1 MIHKAVAN
9 PNIALIKYWGKVDE
23 RLNLPATASISM
35 TLDIFPTTTT
45 VEISENLNQDQVS
58 LNDKVASKSF
68 SGAVSRFL
76 DLVRTRA
83 GTESRAIVQTQN
95 SVPTA
100 AGLASSAS
108 GFAAL
113 ALAASKAYGL
123 DLNPSQ
129 LSALARR
136 GSGSASR
143 SIFPGYAIWN
153 LGEDDTSFAR
163 PLPKPQL
170 ELALVVVVLNARE
183 KKISS
188 RAAMNLT
195 RDTSPFYDAWL
206 ASSKRDLQ
214 DFQTAFTGNNFTAI
228 GQIVERNA
236 LRMHATSLGAN
247 PPVRYL
253 SAESFA
259 VLDYLEELRGQGLA
273 GYATMDAGPNVK
285 VLCQSTQR
293 QELQRILAER
303 FAHANVYT
311 CRPGLGARYES
322 C

>member
-9 PNIALIKYWGKVDE
+9 PNIALIKYWGKVNE
-23 RLNLPATASISM
+23 QLNLPATASISM

-58 LNDKVASKSF
+58 LNDKVASESF
-68 SGAVSRFL
+68 SVAVSRFL

-83 GTESRAIVQTQN
+83 GTESRAIVQTHN

-123 DLNPSQ
+123 ELNPSQ

>member
-9 PNIALIKYWGKVDE
+9 PNIALIKYWGKVNE
-23 RLNLPATASISM
+23 QLNLPATASISM

-45 VEISENLNQDQVS
+45 VEISETLNQDQVS
-58 LNDKVASKSF
+58 LNDKVASESF
-68 SGAVSRFL
+68 SVAVSRFL

-83 GTESRAIVQTQN
+83 GTESRAIVQTHN

-214 DFQTAFTGNNFTAI
+214 DFQTAFTENNFTAI

-259 VLDYLEELRGQGLA
+259 VLDYLEELRGQGIA

-303 FAHANVYT
+303 FTHANVYT

>member
-1 MIHKAVAN
+1 MIHKAIAN

-23 RLNLPATASISM
+23 QLNLPATASISM

-45 VEISENLNQDQVS
+45 VEINEDLNQDQVT
-58 LNDKVASKSF
+58 LNGAMASEHF
-68 SGAVSRFL
+68 TGAVTKFL

-83 GTESRAIVQTQN
+83 GVQGSAIVQTHN

-123 DLNPSQ
+123 ELNPSE

-143 SIFPGYAIWN
+143 SIFPGYALWN
-153 LGEDDTSFAR
+153 LGQDDTSFAR
-163 PLPKPQL
+163 PLPEPQL
-170 ELALVVVVLNARE
+170 ELALVIVVLNARE

-188 RAAMNLT
+188 RTAMNLT
-195 RDTSPFYDAWL
+195 RDTSPFYDSWL
-206 ASSKRDLQ
+206 ESSKRDLEE
-214 DFQTAFTGNNFTAI
+214 FQTAFEGNDFTTV
-228 GQIVERNA
+228 GQIVDRNA

-253 SAESFA
+253 NSESFA
-259 VLDYLEELRGQGLA
+259 VLDYLEELRNQGLA
-273 GYATMDAGPNVK
+273 GYPTMDAGPNIK
-285 VLCQSTQR
+285 VLCKSEQR
-293 QELQRILAER
+293 FELQRTLTER
-303 FAHANVYT
+303 FEHANVYT

-322 C
+322 Y